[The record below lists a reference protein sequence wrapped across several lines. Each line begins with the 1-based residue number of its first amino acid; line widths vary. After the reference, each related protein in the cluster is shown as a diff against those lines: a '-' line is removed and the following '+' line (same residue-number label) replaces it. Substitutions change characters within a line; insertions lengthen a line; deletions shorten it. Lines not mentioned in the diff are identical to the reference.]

1 MKYSYDKSGGGGYS
15 EKRRIDTTS
24 SIVATTSAALPAP
37 LPEEVAVNV
46 DQVAAKVTRQVRNML
61 PVIIR
66 EAVAAND
73 GEDRSRM
80 IARVRSK
87 VRSVILMSL
96 RDAMGGDT
104 GVDLEDITNLI
115 MESLNDSFVAT
126 IEKETEVTTFVTS
139 ELTSTDVDQVRK
151 DVLQQFGSELQ
162 GCTKGL

>member
-1 MKYSYDKSGGGGYS
+1 MKYSYDKSGGGYS

-24 SIVATTSAALPAP
+24 SLLATTSAALPAP

-46 DQVAAKVTRQVRNML
+46 DQVAAKVTRQVRDLL

-66 EAVAAND
+66 EAVAASD

-80 IARVRSK
+80 IARVRTK
-87 VRSVILMSL
+87 VRSVILASL

-104 GVDLEDITNLI
+104 GVDLEDITDLI

-126 IEKETEVTTFVTS
+126 IEKETEVTTLVTS
-139 ELTSTDVDQVRK
+139 EITGADVDQVR
-151 DVLQQFGSELQ
+151 
-162 GCTKGL
+162 